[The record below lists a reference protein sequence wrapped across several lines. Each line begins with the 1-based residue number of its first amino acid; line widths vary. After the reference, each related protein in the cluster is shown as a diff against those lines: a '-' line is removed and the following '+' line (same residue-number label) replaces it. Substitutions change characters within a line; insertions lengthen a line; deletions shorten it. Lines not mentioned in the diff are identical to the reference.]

1 MYFSHRNHT
10 VCHSFSPGEFVEKFN
25 RAHESRI
32 IKSAASFQKLSS
44 SRINYIMN
52 HKEKGL
58 QYHRMFMGQRLVCG
72 VGEIFVVVD
81 GQFTSS
87 HGQLF
92 TASDKNPE
100 VGSLE
105 RTAEEVAGSLTAVS
119 DEGLLVS
126 ITRDNLLEQLQL
138 SKLVC
143 LGCGG
148 CGMCVSREMAT
159 SVINARDFTDCTF
172 LRGFLKPHTAIRG
185 CISLFLLL

>member
-1 MYFSHRNHT
+1 MPFL
-10 VCHSFSPGEFVEKFN
+10 SPGEFVEKFN

-143 LGCGG
+143 CGCGDY
-148 CGMCVSREMAT
+148 CWWWLWDVCL
-159 SVINARDFTDCTF
+159 ARDGHLGD
-172 LRGFLKPHTAIRG
+172 
-185 CISLFLLL
+185 

>member
-1 MYFSHRNHT
+1 
-10 VCHSFSPGEFVEKFN
+10 VEKFN

-72 VGEIFVVVD
+72 VREIFVVVD

-143 LGCGG
+143 CGCGV
-148 CGMCVSREMAT
+148 CCWWWLCDVCDVRH
-159 SVINARDFTDCTF
+159 ARDGYLVNDCAVRF
-172 LRGFLKPHTAIRG
+172 LPIVHSLTHFSEGAHAAIRG
-185 CISLFLLL
+185 CTVSLILPLYRS